1 MDSSISVECGREF
14 IMLFFRKKKEEEKY
28 PFEMTMVSL
37 PDGTSY
43 FGRNMDIVGTVSG
56 ADNII
61 IMGQVNGVFD
71 LTGELK
77 IGGTSKISGEFK
89 AKKISVS
96 GFVEGSLVA
105 SERVYLDTT
114 ANIKGII
121 VTPLFSV
128 TEGALF
134 DGEVRMSIGQG
145 LGIASPD
152 DEKNGN
158 AGIIKKKNL
167 LEGTGAA
174 DLFSKS
180 ASLISRNSRI
190 EGDITGK
197 ENIII
202 EGSVKGSIK
211 IDGNIFVG
219 ASGVIEA
226 DVEAENISIQG
237 NITGNVAARGQLDIQ
252 PAGRIS
258 GDISARSI
266 DIKEGASFEGRS
278 RMMNLVS
285 YREIDG
291 IGD

>member
-1 MDSSISVECGREF
+1 MF
-14 IMLFFRKKKEEEKY
+14 FFRKKKEEEKY
-28 PFEMTMVSL
+28 PFGMTIVSL
-37 PDGTSY
+37 PEGTSY

-61 IMGQVNGVFD
+61 IMGPVNGVFD
-71 LTGELK
+71 LTGELL
-77 IGGTSKISGEFK
+77 IGGTSKISGELK
-89 AKKISVS
+89 AEKISVN

-105 SERVYLDTT
+105 SGRIHLDAT

-121 VTPLFSV
+121 VTPRLSV
-128 TEGALF
+128 IEGALF
-134 DGEVRMSIGQG
+134 DGEVRMSNGTGSDIEF
-145 LGIASPD
+145 AD
-152 DEKNGN
+152 DEKIEN
-158 AGIIKKKNL
+158 AGIIKKKSL
-167 LEGTGAA
+167 FEGAETA
-174 DLFSKS
+174 DLLSKS

-211 IDGNIFVG
+211 TDGSIIVG
-219 ASGVIEA
+219 SSGVIEA

-252 PAGRIS
+252 PSGRIS

-278 RMMNLVS
+278 RMMNFVS
-285 YREIDG
+285 DRGIDG
-291 IGD
+291 MGD

>member
-1 MDSSISVECGREF
+1 MF
-14 IMLFFRKKKEEEKY
+14 FFRKKKEEEKY
-28 PFEMTMVSL
+28 PFEITRVSL
-37 PDGTSY
+37 PEGTSY

-61 IMGQVNGVFD
+61 IMGSVNGIFD
-71 LTGELK
+71 MTGELN
-77 IGGTSKISGEFK
+77 IGGTSKISGELRSDSM
-89 AKKISVS
+89 SVN
-96 GFVEGSLVA
+96 GFVEGTLVA
-105 SERVYLDTT
+105 SRRIHLDAT

-121 VTPLFSV
+121 VTPMLSII
-128 TEGALF
+128 EGALF
-134 DGEVRMSIGQG
+134 DGEVRMSNGSALELQ
-145 LGIASPD
+145 LTD
-152 DEKNGN
+152 DWKDE
-158 AGIIKKKNL
+158 ITRVIKKKSL
-167 LEGTGAA
+167 FEMTGTA
-174 DLFSKS
+174 DLLSKS

-197 ENIII
+197 EDIII

-211 IDGNIFVG
+211 TDGSIIVG

-252 PAGRIS
+252 PSGRIS

-278 RMMNLVS
+278 RMMNFVPD
-285 YREIDG
+285 RGIDG

>member
-1 MDSSISVECGREF
+1 M
-14 IMLFFRKKKEEEKY
+14 
-28 PFEMTMVSL
+28 
-37 PDGTSY
+37 
-43 FGRNMDIVGTVSG
+43 
-56 ADNII
+56 
-61 IMGQVNGVFD
+61 
-71 LTGELK
+71 
-77 IGGTSKISGEFK
+77 
-89 AKKISVS
+89 
-96 GFVEGSLVA
+96 
-105 SERVYLDTT
+105 
-114 ANIKGII
+114 
-121 VTPLFSV
+121 
-128 TEGALF
+128 
-134 DGEVRMSIGQG
+134 
-145 LGIASPD
+145 
-152 DEKNGN
+152 
-158 AGIIKKKNL
+158 KKKNL
-167 LEGTGAA
+167 LEGTGEA

-219 ASGVIEA
+219 ASGVVEA
-226 DVEAENISIQG
+226 DVEADNISIQG
-237 NITGNVAARGQLDIQ
+237 NISGNVAARGQLDIQ
-252 PAGRIS
+252 PSGRIS

>member
-1 MDSSISVECGREF
+1 MF
-14 IMLFFRKKKEEEKY
+14 FFRKKKEEEKY
-28 PFEMTMVSL
+28 PFEMTRVSL
-37 PDGTSY
+37 PEGTSY

-61 IMGQVNGVFD
+61 IMGPVNGVFD
-71 LTGELK
+71 LTGELQ
-77 IGGTSKISGEFK
+77 IGGTSKISGELK
-89 AKKISVS
+89 AEKISVS

-105 SERVYLDTT
+105 SGRIHLDTT

-128 TEGALF
+128 MEGALF
-134 DGEVRMSIGQG
+134 DGEVRMSIGPG
-145 LGIASPD
+145 LGIAFPD

-158 AGIIKKKNL
+158 AGIIKKKSL
-167 LEGTGAA
+167 FEGTGTA
-174 DLFSKS
+174 DLLSKS

-202 EGSVKGSIK
+202 EGSVKGLIKTDGSIV
-211 IDGNIFVG
+211 VG

-226 DVEAENISIQG
+226 DVEAENISIHG

-252 PAGRIS
+252 PSGRIS

-278 RMMNLVS
+278 RMMNFVS
-285 YREIDG
+285 DKGIDG
-291 IGD
+291 MGD